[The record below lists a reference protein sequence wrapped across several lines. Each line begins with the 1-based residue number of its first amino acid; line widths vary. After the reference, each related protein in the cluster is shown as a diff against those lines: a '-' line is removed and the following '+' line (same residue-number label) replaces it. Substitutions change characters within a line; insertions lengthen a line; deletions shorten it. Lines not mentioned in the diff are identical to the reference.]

1 MQYNKAEIVGS
12 TSTDKIGTAF
22 ALPVNKET
30 NDETAVN

>member
-12 TSTDKIGTAF
+12 TAF

-30 NDETAVN
+30 NDETAVT